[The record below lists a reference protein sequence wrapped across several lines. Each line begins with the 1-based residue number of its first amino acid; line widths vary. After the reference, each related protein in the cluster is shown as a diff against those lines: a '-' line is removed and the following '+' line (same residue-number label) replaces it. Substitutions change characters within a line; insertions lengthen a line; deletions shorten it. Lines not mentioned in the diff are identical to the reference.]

1 MNRRLNRNVAIGV
14 VGALVVAGGGAAYA
28 ATGSNDPQGALLDDA
43 AKRLDVS
50 PEKLRSALEDAFG
63 AQLDQAVEDGKLT
76 QKQADAIK
84 KRTAQGG
91 LPPLGGPPGAHF
103 ELRRGGPGPGDAMML
118 GPVGPGADAAAKYL
132 GLSPAELRAQLR
144 KGESLADV
152 AKAEGKSVDGLEQA
166 LVVAAKTDLD
176 KAVADGDLTQQQAD
190 AMLKRLTEHVDELVQ
205 GKGPAGPGRG
215 GPCGPDGPGGPGG
228 LRFERHRSFGSGGSD
243 ERGSSTVPGSFQSA
257 PSAASGS
264 I

>member
-28 ATGSNDPQGALLDDA
+28 ATGSNDPQSALLDDA

-76 QKQADAIK
+76 QRQADEIK
-84 KRTAQGG
+84 KHAAQRG
-91 LPPLGGPPGAHF
+91 LPPLGGPPPGAHF
-103 ELRRGGPGPGDAMML
+103 ELRRGGPGPGGALML
-118 GPVGPGADAAAKYL
+118 GPIGPGSDAAATYL
-132 GLSPAELRAQLR
+132 GLSPAELHKRLR
-144 KGESLADV
+144 NGTSLADV

-166 LVVAAKTDLD
+166 IVDAARADLD
-176 KAVADGDLTQQQAD
+176 KAVADGDLTQEQAD

-205 GKGPAGPGRG
+205 GKGPVPG
-215 GPCGPDGPGGPGG
+215 GPCGPDGPDG
-228 LRFERHRSFGSGGSD
+228 LRFERHHSSGSGGSG

-257 PSAASGS
+257 PSAAYGS